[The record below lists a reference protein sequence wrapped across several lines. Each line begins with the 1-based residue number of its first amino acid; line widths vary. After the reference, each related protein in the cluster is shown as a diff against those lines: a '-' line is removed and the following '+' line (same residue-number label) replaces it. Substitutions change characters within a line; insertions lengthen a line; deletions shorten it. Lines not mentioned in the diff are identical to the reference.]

1 MLSAASFA
9 LPGPLGANA
18 GGLGVEG
25 RRWSISDDWA
35 GRILGTN
42 PIAAEFDR
50 GKVALVRIG
59 NVETDSTSRFD
70 EALQHVLAS
79 CLRFEAERGRAG
91 AVLARHGQMRI
102 SSMSAQQPATTH
114 GSTRVDLALAAT
126 ESMRPWPAL
135 RRSIAHAGTCRT
147 EPSPAIVCT
156 HLPMVG
162 IPQFF
167 A

>member
-1 MLSAASFA
+1 MLSAASFVLA
-9 LPGPLGANA
+9 GPLGADA

-25 RRWSISDDWA
+25 RRWSISDDWG
-35 GRILGTN
+35 GRIVGSN

-50 GKVALVRIG
+50 GEADLVGIG

-70 EALQHVLAS
+70 EVLKHVLAS
-79 CLRFEAERGRAG
+79 HLCFKAGRGRTG

-114 GSTRVDLALAAT
+114 ESTRVDLALAAP

-135 RRSIAHAGTCRT
+135 RPSIAHTGTCRT